1 MDFIQKKEQE
11 KQEDQEDQE
20 EKKGI
25 ENKMDQSNLEPKKAL
40 VAAEP
45 EKNNNVLTNTLRTIV
60 EPIVS
65 IISKPENE
73 KEEDV
78 KEEPKDKN
86 VSKVEPEPVFF
97 ISNDDAENINMY
109 GKTAY
114 NFNNDTYYYL
124 DSEDNSNTLQKNIQT
139 LISKEDVT
147 YRVKICLFKIIDEC
161 KEPFLQFL
169 LEKTNDSM
177 VFPSFEMTSN
187 ELNDGDPNNIFIT
200 HCAKY
205 INEISN
211 NSRISS
217 RFDIINR
224 CFRGF
229 VEEPEHTI
237 YAIFDCTYL
246 DIAVNA
252 LRFWG
257 ILDEIVNEKYIYK
270 TPIDKDIYTMIQ
282 NNEFLAYIK
291 DKNGERI
298 NMPCCLY
305 LCKINDNG
313 EYDNIYYETDQ
324 HNMKHKSPVDGKMS
338 HEVFGHFYYF
348 TTDPIH
354 NDNNVNRLKRF
365 SVFIDNALYVLNINK
380 PIEEIDFIT
389 DDEDDFDETYK
400 SYRDYT
406 CIYFFE
412 DGLQLWC
419 VKSLSRFIEL

>member
-1 MDFIQKKEQE
+1 MNFIQKKNNEFVTE
-11 KQEDQEDQE
+11 NKKESAPEAKQEVETLPATVQAP
-20 EKKGI
+20 
-25 ENKMDQSNLEPKKAL
+25 EPKKNDNIL
-40 VAAEP
+40 S
-45 EKNNNVLTNTLRTIV
+45 NTLRTIV
-60 EPIVS
+60 EPIKSMLSQKSTSEKIQVS
-65 IISKPENE
+65 TMET
-73 KEEDV
+73 
-78 KEEPKDKN
+78 EPT
-86 VSKVEPEPVFF
+86 FF
-97 ISNDDAENINMY
+97 ISSDDSININMY
-109 GKTAY
+109 NKTVY

-124 DSEDNSNTLQKNIQT
+124 DNEDNTNSLQKNIQM
-139 LISKEDVT
+139 LISKDEIT
-147 YRVKICLFKIIDEC
+147 YSVKLCLFKIIDEC

-169 LEKTNDSM
+169 LEKTDESM
-177 VFPSFEMTSN
+177 IFSTFEINSN
-187 ELNDGDPNNIFIT
+187 ELNNGEPNDVFIEK
-200 HCAKY
+200 CSNY
-205 INEISN
+205 INETVN
-211 NSRISS
+211 NQHVTLKTEILK
-217 RFDIINR
+217 R

-229 VEEPEHTI
+229 VEEPENTI

-246 DIAVNA
+246 HIDINA
-252 LRFWG
+252 KRFWG

-305 LCKINDNG
+305 LCKVNDNG
-313 EYDNIYYETDQ
+313 EYDNVYYDTDE

-338 HEVFGHFYYF
+338 HDVFGNFYYF

-354 NDNNVNRLKRF
+354 KDINVNRLKRY

-380 PIEEIDFIT
+380 PIEEIDFVT

>member
-1 MDFIQKKEQE
+1 MNFIQKKEEQ
-11 KQEDQEDQE
+11 KVNEDIPEIVE
-20 EKKGI
+20 ETEPEIEKK
-25 ENKMDQSNLEPKKAL
+25 NPSFTNST
-40 VAAEP
+40 
-45 EKNNNVLTNTLRTIV
+45 NN
-60 EPIVS
+60 
-65 IISKPENE
+65 IISKESA
-73 KEEDV
+73 
-78 KEEPKDKN
+78 EEPQETQKK
-86 VSKVEPEPVFF
+86 KPETESSFF
-97 ISNDDAENINMY
+97 ISSDDSVNVNMY
-109 GKTAY
+109 SKTVY

-124 DSEDNSNTLQKNIQT
+124 DSEDNANTLQKNIQT
-139 LISKEDVT
+139 LISKDEKI
-147 YRVKICLFKIIDEC
+147 YRIKLCLFKIIDEC

-169 LEKTNDSM
+169 LEKTDDTMTFST
-177 VFPSFEMTSN
+177 FEISSN
-187 ELNDGDPNNIFIT
+187 ELNNGEPSDIFIT
-200 HCAKY
+200 QCVKY
-205 INEISN
+205 INEIVN
-211 NSRISS
+211 NQRVTLGS
-217 RFDIINR
+217 DIIKR

-229 VEEPEHTI
+229 VEEPENTI

-246 DIAVNA
+246 NIDINA
-252 LRFWG
+252 QRFWG

-313 EYDNIYYETDQ
+313 EYDNIYYDTDE
-324 HNMKHKSPVDGKMS
+324 HNMKHKSPVDGKIS

-354 NDNNVNRLKRF
+354 NDINVNRLKRF

-380 PIEEIDFIT
+380 PIEEIDFIS